1 MIVRAWRWLMARTNI
16 PPRRNPLGPIGYIV
30 GGREADA
37 LDEARALR
45 IDRLSPNPYQ
55 PRKTFDPSA
64 LDELAASIREHGV
77 LQPLLVRPDP
87 GVSNAYQIVAGERRW
102 RAAQLADL
110 DTVPGIV
117 RDLDDAAMELLG
129 LLENIQRADLN
140 AADEAEAFKNLME
153 RRALST
159 RDLGDLIG
167 KSHAHVVQ
175 RLRLLDNPDITE
187 AVRSGALSPTVAL
200 SVDRVAEPARGDLLK
215 RAQAGE
221 HITVEEARAAR
232 AAEGQ
237 SEVVNNLPVSPPLA
251 LLGPPV
257 DTDSGQRMESPADVM
272 TVDQLLPAKAAVPR
286 HPVEGTDYRSDQS
299 EVRDGVAPP
308 PVVNNLPPAP
318 PPRREL
324 PSKPPV
330 VDTDVGGDNFIDV
343 NIDDASP
350 ARRQADEEWVRM
362 GEMQTIILF
371 QAANGHATRGQLQAA
386 LWADLEALDG

>member
-1 MIVRAWRWLMARTNI
+1 MARANT
-16 PPRRNPLGPIGYIV
+16 PPRRNPLGPIGYLV

-37 LDEARALR
+37 LDDARALR
-45 IDRLSPNPYQ
+45 VDRLSPNPYQ
-55 PRKTFDPSA
+55 PRKTFDPST
-64 LDELAASIREHGV
+64 LDELAASIRDHGV

-87 GVSNAYQIVAGERRW
+87 GAANTYQIVAGERRW

-153 RRALST
+153 RRSLST

-200 SVDRVAEPARGDLLK
+200 SVDRVAGPARDDLLR
-215 RAQAGE
+215 RAHAGE

-232 AAEGQ
+232 TADGQ
-237 SEVVNNLPVSPPLA
+237 PTVENNLPDVLA
-251 LLGPPV
+251 LTSLASPTP
-257 DTDSGQRMESPADVM
+257 TDSGQRMESPTDVM
-272 TVDQLLPAKAAVPR
+272 MVDQALPSIDTAQGHHSK
-286 HPVEGTDYRSDQS
+286 GTGGRVDQS
-299 EVRDGVAPP
+299 EGHDHLAPP
-308 PVVNNLPPAP
+308 SVVNNLPPGS
-318 PPRREL
+318 
-324 PSKPPV
+324 PSPSSERPATHA
-330 VDTDVGGDNFIDV
+330 DAW
-343 NIDDASP
+343 DDATP
-350 ARRQADEEWVRM
+350 TRHPQTTEEWMRM
-362 GEMQTIILF
+362 EGLRTIILF
-371 QAANGHATRGQLQAA
+371 RAANGRATREQLQAA